1 MTTVLDTKDK
11 IRLLISDVGG
21 LDGSSFIFTDAEIEA
36 FYEMMGGESVMLAAS
51 LALRTIANNE
61 AMTQKKIVFLELET
75 DGPALA
81 KAQEAMANKLE
92 SLGEE
97 EFEFE
102 LAQMG
107 VDVFSRRQI
116 RMQVANAEG
125 GYGTEAE

>member
-1 MTTVLDTKDK
+1 MTTTLSNKDK

-21 LDGSSFIFTDAEIEA
+21 TSGTDFIFTDVEIET
-36 FYEMMGGESVMLAAS
+36 FFEMMGGESVMLAAS

-61 AMTQKKIVFLELET
+61 AMTLKKITFLELET

-81 KAQEAMANKLE
+81 KQQEAMANRLE
-92 SLGEE
+92 ALGDED
-97 EFEFE
+97 FEFE

-116 RMQVANAEG
+116 RMQVASEEFG
-125 GYGTEAE
+125 IGVEDE